1 MTAARLVSFNRETLG
16 VVAKRASYIDWLIE
30 RRALSA
36 HRENIICISA
46 ALLAGNQLPHS
57 ARGRI
62 DWREKWQLQVLLC
75 VYLPREQ
82 RAGLIK
88 NVGILINVYKHQ
100 QVNLIEA
107 SFKAL

>member
-1 MTAARLVSFNRETLG
+1 MTAETRLVSFNRETLG
-16 VVAKRASYIDWLIE
+16 VVAINEHRIDWLIE
-30 RRALSA
+30 RRTLCTERATRIYAS
-36 HRENIICISA
+36 
-46 ALLAGNQLPHS
+46 LLWAGNQLPHT
-57 ARGRI
+57 AQTN
-62 DWREKWQLQVLLC
+62 WLQREMAHTAGFV
-75 VYLPREQ
+75 VYLPRR